1 MAIST
6 NTLDSQRVQVAAPG
20 TSVAANPQP
29 FDNTHTI
36 VVYNRGARVIT
47 VGIGTAGGAIAVGG
61 GTEVPVGGAITLA
74 IGTNTNRAGGNF
86 DPPGRVLIIDGAAG
100 GGSDCLLTY
109 LNSIGP
115 S

>member
-6 NTLDSQRVQVAAPG
+6 NTMDSQRVQVAAPG

-29 FDNTHTI
+29 YENTHTLL
-36 VVYNRGARVIT
+36 VYNRGGNVIRVA
-47 VGIGTAGGAIAVGG
+47 IGTAGGAIAIGAGV
-61 GTEVPVGGAITLA
+61 EIPASSAITLA
-74 IGTNTNRAGGNF
+74 IGTTTNRAGGNF
-86 DPPGRVLIIDGAAG
+86 DPPGRVLVFDAAG
-100 GGSDCLLTY
+100 GAGDAVVTY

>member
-6 NTLDSQRVQVAAPG
+6 NTMDSQRVQVAAPG

-29 FDNTHTI
+29 YDNTHTLI
-36 VVYNRGARVIT
+36 VYNRGANVIRVG
-47 VGIGTAGGAIAVGG
+47 VGTAGGALAIGG
-61 GTEVPVGGAITLA
+61 GVEIPGAGAITLA
-74 IGTNTNRAGGNF
+74 IGTNVNRAGGNF
-86 DPPGRVLIIDGAAG
+86 DAGRQLIFDASGGAA
-100 GGSDCLLTY
+100 DCILTF